1 MKIIEQLSIKNEC
14 YQEGQ
19 YITPKGIMLHSVG
32 YPQPSAKVFADN
44 WNSYHPF
51 GEQVAVHDVLQS
63 DETVYQCL
71 PWNMFGWHAEGVAN
85 GTHIGIEMTEPNC
98 IQYTSG
104 ANFVCTDKE
113 SAVSQVKGTYN
124 TAVELFAYLCKI
136 YNFDPPKDGV
146 IISHAEGHRKGM
158 ASRHAD
164 LEHLWDGL
172 GVGSTNVM
180 DVILEHGCSSRLRL
194 VM

>member
-32 YPQPSAKVFADN
+32 CLQPSAKVFADN

-51 GEQVAVHDVLQS
+51 GEQVTVHDVLQS
-63 DETVYQCL
+63 DGTIYQCL
-71 PWNMFGWHAEGVAN
+71 PWNMFGWHAGGAAN

-98 IQYTSG
+98 MQYTSG

-113 SAVSQVKGTYN
+113 PAVSQVKGTYN
-124 TAVELFAYLCKI
+124 AAVELFAYLCKI
-136 YNFDPPKDGV
+136 YNFNPLKDGV
-146 IISHAEGHRKGM
+146 IISHAEGHKKGIT
-158 ASRHAD
+158 SKHAD
-164 LEHLWDGL
+164 P
-172 GVGSTNVM
+172 
-180 DVILEHGCSSRLRL
+180 
-194 VM
+194 

>member
-14 YQEGQ
+14 YQGRQ

-32 YPQPSAKVFADN
+32 CPQPSAKVFADN

-51 GEQVAVHDVLQS
+51 GEQVAVHGVLQS
-63 DETVYQCL
+63 DGTVYQCL
-71 PWNMFGWHAEGVAN
+71 PWNMFGWHAEGATN

-136 YNFDPPKDGV
+136 YNFDPLKDGV
-146 IISHAEGHRKGM
+146 IISHAEGHKK
-158 ASRHAD
+158 
-164 LEHLWDGL
+164 
-172 GVGSTNVM
+172 V
-180 DVILEHGCSSRLRL
+180 
-194 VM
+194 